1 MWSVRPRLR
10 RSRRRESD
18 AVLKITQV
26 KSKIDRKQNHKD
38 TLRALGIHR
47 MGQTVYHDDTPPIRG
62 MVRKI
67 SYMLEVTE
75 VQSKDE
81 G

>member
-1 MWSVRPRLR
+1 M
-10 RSRRRESD
+10 
-18 AVLKITQV
+18 LKITQV
-26 KSKIDRKQNHKD
+26 KSGIDRKQDHKD
-38 TLRALGIHR
+38 TLRALGFKRI
-47 MGQTVYHDDTPPIRG
+47 GQTVYHDDTPVIRG

-75 VQSKDE
+75 VESKDE

>member
-1 MWSVRPRLR
+1 M
-10 RSRRRESD
+10 
-18 AVLKITQV
+18 LKITQV
-26 KSKIDRKQNHKD
+26 KSGIDRKEDHKA
-38 TLRALGIHR
+38 TLRALGFRR

-67 SYMLEVTE
+67 SYMLEVAE
-75 VQSKDE
+75 VEAKDE